1 MRIVA
6 GSLRGRV
13 LADPKSHRTHP
24 MSEKV
29 RGALFNVLGELGG
42 LTVFDPFTGSGA
54 IAVEAVSR
62 GATHV
67 MALDLDLD
75 AYKCAAGNVASLNLT
90 DKITV
95 LRANAKSWSNGN
107 LDKMFDI
114 VIADPPFDTVNDVL
128 LEKMA
133 RHVKK
138 DGLFVISIPGD
149 YVARKN
155 PCVQQLSMKNHG
167 DATLVFYRKIS

>member
-6 GSLRGRV
+6 GQLRGRV
-13 LADPKSHRTHP
+13 LDDPKSHRTHP
-24 MSEKV
+24 MSEKI

-54 IAVEAVSR
+54 VAIEAISR
-62 GATHV
+62 GAAHV
-67 MALDLDLD
+67 MAIDLDLD
-75 AYKCAAGNVASLNLT
+75 AYKCAVGNVASLKLT
-90 DKITV
+90 DRITV
-95 LRANAKSWSNGN
+95 LRTNAKSWSNGN
-107 LDKMFDI
+107 LDKTFDI

-133 RHVKK
+133 RHVKPE
-138 DGLFVISIPGD
+138 GLFVISIPSD

-155 PCVQQLSMKNHG
+155 PSLQVLDTKNYG